1 MQMTGRVLKNCEIC
15 KGLVD
20 NSTSSPSGL
29 LLESGAVISP
39 QNTIMEKVYNR
50 KGTTNSTM
58 VLLDKN

>member
-20 NSTSSPSGL
+20 NSTSSPSGP

-39 QNTIMEKVYNR
+39 
-50 KGTTNSTM
+50 
-58 VLLDKN
+58 